1 LGGSV
6 TAKTQVMLGLHVTEV
21 VVRILHKGGASI
33 VKTLSISQ
41 KNISAMTT
49 TDVQELAN
57 RLEVDNYSNAFE
69 GLNDWHLLRAIAFQ
83 RPELVEPYIYLLDLE
98 AYDEA

>member
-1 LGGSV
+1 M
-6 TAKTQVMLGLHVTEV
+6 T
-21 VVRILHKGGASI
+21 
-33 VKTLSISQ
+33 TLSISTRD
-41 KNISAMTT
+41 ISALTAA
-49 TDVQELAN
+49 DVEQLAA
-57 RLEVDNYSNAFE
+57 RLERDDYSNPFE

>member
-1 LGGSV
+1 
-6 TAKTQVMLGLHVTEV
+6 M
-21 VVRILHKGGASI
+21 
-33 VKTLSISQ
+33 KTLSIS
-41 KNISAMTT
+41 KTEISAMTAT
-49 TDVQELAN
+49 EVQELAT
-57 RLEVDNYSNAFE
+57 RLELDNYSNAFE

>member
-1 LGGSV
+1 MSNL
-6 TAKTQVMLGLHVTEV
+6 TAD
-21 VVRILHKGGASI
+21 
-33 VKTLSISQ
+33 
-41 KNISAMTT
+41 
-49 TDVQELAN
+49 DVAELAA
-57 RLEVDNYSNAFE
+57 RLERDDYDNAFE